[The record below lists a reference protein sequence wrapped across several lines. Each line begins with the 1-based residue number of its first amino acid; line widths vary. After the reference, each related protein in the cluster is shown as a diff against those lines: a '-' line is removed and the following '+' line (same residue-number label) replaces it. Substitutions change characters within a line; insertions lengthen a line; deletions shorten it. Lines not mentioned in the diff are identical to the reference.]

1 MYFLL
6 SGGDFVGKKKFAVWV
21 REYGII
27 QMRFVEDDDYMTA
40 LNKMM
45 DVCRRLSS
53 YTGSMHIV
61 KIMEVE
67 KRWKKVILL

>member
-1 MYFLL
+1 MR
-6 SGGDFVGKKKFAVWV
+6 KFSIWV
-21 REYGII
+21 SEYGII
-27 QMRFVEDDDYMTA
+27 QLRFVEAVDYTIA

-53 YTGSMHIV
+53 YPGSMHIV

-67 KRWKKVILL
+67 KDGKR

>member
-1 MYFLL
+1 M
-6 SGGDFVGKKKFAVWV
+6 GKKKFAVWV
-21 REYGII
+21 SEYGVI
-27 QMRFVEDDDYMTA
+27 QLRLVEAEDYTIA

-53 YTGSMHIV
+53 YPGSMHIV

-67 KRWKKVILL
+67 KDGKR

>member
-21 REYGII
+21 SEYGII
-27 QMRFVEDDDYMTA
+27 QLRFVEAEDYMIA
-40 LNKMM
+40 LNKML
-45 DVCRRLSS
+45 DVCRRLGC
-53 YTGSMHIV
+53 YPGSHHIV

-67 KRWKKVILL
+67 KDGKR

>member
-1 MYFLL
+1 MR
-6 SGGDFVGKKKFAVWV
+6 KFAIWV

-27 QMRFVEDDDYMTA
+27 QPHFVEADDYMIA

-67 KRWKKVILL
+67 KDGKR

>member
-1 MYFLL
+1 MA
-6 SGGDFVGKKKFAVWV
+6 KKRFAIWV
-21 REYGII
+21 SEYGII
-27 QMRFVEDDDYMTA
+27 QLRFVEEDDYMIA

-53 YTGSMHIV
+53 YPGSMHIV

-67 KRWKKVILL
+67 KDGKR

>member
-1 MYFLL
+1 MQ
-6 SGGDFVGKKKFAVWV
+6 KFSIWV

-27 QMRFVEDDDYMTA
+27 QLRFVEAEDYTIA

-53 YTGSMHIV
+53 YPGSMHIV

-67 KRWKKVILL
+67 KDGKR

>member
-21 REYGII
+21 SEYGII
-27 QMRFVEDDDYMTA
+27 QLQFVEADDYMIA

-45 DVCRRLSS
+45 DFCRRLSS
-53 YTGSMHIV
+53 YPGSMHIV
-61 KIMEVE
+61 KIMEVAKDG
-67 KRWKKVILL
+67 KR

>member
-67 KRWKKVILL
+67 KDGKR